1 MKLATREVKAFKQ
14 ASEAANTAAAQAFN
28 AAVQAKMYADR
39 VNKTYSKI
47 QEELKKIAAKRTL
60 GYKLTER
67 EAAIWVLYGEAGK

>member
-1 MKLATREVKAFKQ
+1 MKLATREAKAFKQ

-67 EAAIWVLYGEAGK
+67 EAAIWVLYGEVSK